1 MSVITYTDAD
11 GTEQHTERDE
21 YHTDDGT
28 MLVAYN
34 KSAGT
39 GVEQKIAIPIN
50 RVVTVVD

>member
-11 GTEQHTERDE
+11 GIEQQAERDE

-34 KSAGT
+34 KSADV
-39 GVEQKIAIPIN
+39 GVQHKIAIPIN
-50 RVVTVVD
+50 RVVTVVG